1 MSVRLAAAV
10 AAMAFCV
17 SGAQAQDLNGPVNLP
32 PSGFDGQQFVDNA
45 GCAFARAGVS
55 GTTVWVPRVDQTR
68 NQICGLAPTFGA
80 TAVAAAAAPEAPRS
94 PVLTPETAPGAP
106 IPTVAS
112 TTPAPA
118 PAPSSAPV
126 ARDPGRLTIAEACEG
141 RTGIQPNLIDSRTG
155 SPVDCGGVTPA
166 AAPAPAADEPAR
178 LTLAEAC
185 ARQEA
190 TGTRL
195 IDSATGQPIAC
206 APAADVPRNISW
218 AAACAEQ
225 LATGVRLLN
234 ANTGE
239 PIECPPPTV
248 IASAPVTAPLP
259 APQAEPAYTTTVAAT
274 VAARHRI
281 DPLSAATLP
290 GTRAL
295 GPTGAIR
302 PGDVLSAE
310 TISGVVTQIY
320 YGPPAGYEPVWSDGR
335 LNPNRGLPEI
345 QAQVPVAANPPAGN
359 LAPAAE
365 RMSTMTAP
373 APHAVGDGAYV
384 QVGTY
389 GNPANA
395 ANAQATLQSLGL
407 PVAVST
413 ISRDGRNLQI
423 VAAGPLSAADINAAL
438 AAARAAGYTDAFI
451 R

>member
-1 MSVRLAAAV
+1 MSVRLAAAL
-10 AAMAFCV
+10 AAMLLSV
-17 SGAQAQDLNGPVNLP
+17 SGALAQDLDGPVNLP

-55 GTTVWVPRVDQTR
+55 GTTVWVPRVDQSR

-80 TAVAAAAAPEAPRS
+80 TAVATAPAPAAPRS
-94 PVLTPETAPGAP
+94 PVLAPQDAPGAP

-112 TTPAPA
+112 TVPAAAPAPA
-118 PAPSSAPV
+118 PAPAPA
-126 ARDPGRLTIAEACEG
+126 AREPGRLTIAEACEG
-141 RTGIQPNLIDSRTG
+141 RTGVQPNLIDSRTG
-155 SPVDCGGVTPA
+155 RPLDCGGVTLA
-166 AAPAPAADEPAR
+166 SAPAPVAAEPAR

-185 ARQEA
+185 ARQAA

-206 APAADVPRNISW
+206 APATDAPRTVSW

-225 LATGVRLLN
+225 LATGVRLLD

-239 PIECPPPTV
+239 PITCPPPTV
-248 IASAPVTAPLP
+248 ATRAPAPVPAP
-259 APQAEPAYTTTVAAT
+259 APQVEPVYTTTVAAT
-274 VAARHRI
+274 VARRI
-281 DPLSAATLP
+281 DPLSSATIP
-290 GTRAL
+290 GTLAL

-320 YGPPAGYEPVWSDGR
+320 YGPPPGYEPVWSDGR

-345 QAQVPVAANPPAGN
+345 QAQVPVAANAPAGN

-365 RMSTMTAP
+365 RMSTMNAP
-373 APHAVGDGAYV
+373 QPQAVATGGFV

-389 GNPANA
+389 GDPANA
-395 ANAQATLQSLGL
+395 ANAQATLQALGL

-413 ISRDGRNLQI
+413 ITRNGRNLQI
-423 VAAGPLSAADINAAL
+423 VAAGPLAAADLNAAL
-438 AAARAAGYTDAFI
+438 SAARAAGYSDAYI